1 MLAYV
6 IYELFFRFL
15 LLQCDYFDDKSQ
27 VGANCY
33 KEGKKYLI
41 GEVES
46 RLLRQ
51 GIINIESAKPLQ
63 YYCKDCKVHPVLSP

>member
-41 GEVES
+41 GEV
-46 RLLRQ
+46 
-51 GIINIESAKPLQ
+51 
-63 YYCKDCKVHPVLSP
+63 